1 MDLHD
6 LHDPRDGFPWAPLYH
21 REDEALARWMRANA
35 RLREVAQLGD
45 PVASRYALAVMQ
57 EWCEGEDVYR

>member
-35 RLREVAQLGD
+35 RLREVAKAGD
-45 PVASRYALAVMQ
+45 PVGSGHARAVMQ
-57 EWCEGEDVYR
+57 EWTEDDYR